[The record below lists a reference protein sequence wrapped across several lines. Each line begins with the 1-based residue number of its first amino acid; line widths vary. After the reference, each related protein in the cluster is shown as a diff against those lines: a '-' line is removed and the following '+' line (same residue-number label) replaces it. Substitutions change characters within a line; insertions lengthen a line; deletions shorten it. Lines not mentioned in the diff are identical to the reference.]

1 MNNFVTPATMAD
13 AEQVAE
19 DIKAVIA
26 WASLKKV
33 SLDTVKSVIE
43 MGFTSLEALENI
55 SRDEL
60 KKSTA
65 PVGQQKL
72 LLKAVAGLGV
82 PDVNPNPDTPP
93 TDNPPITGPPDTSQ
107 GDVIAGQDAF
117 ARKIMDQLQA
127 MQSAPPVVPP
137 VAGQPSGGL
146 GQPVGQVDMAPVT
159 GMLSWQD
166 PQVYLKSVVNNKVQC
181 LNIVDFV
188 DLNQSVTERVLS
200 TVEDLEFVCRSGSRK
215 PKLDNL
221 TISQWSL
228 ANIAILY
235 KLFQEGSI
243 QLHEVFDYLSYTT
256 HIYSLIG
263 THELTSVYFYDRE
276 YRRLQAGH
284 KFRWGTAVGHLSSG
298 FLRLR
303 TVSSTPQGNATQFK
317 ASTRPDRPPYRAP
330 FQFQN
335 HTNDGK
341 TICKNFNTKM
351 GCTFTGCKFE
361 HVCNVPGCGRGHP
374 GAAHAQSK
382 N

>member
-1 MNNFVTPATMAD
+1 MAD
-13 AEQVAE
+13 SSQEAEN
-19 DIKAVIA
+19 IKAVIA
-26 WASLKKV
+26 WASEKKV
-33 SLDTVKSVIE
+33 SLDTIRAVID
-43 MGFTSLEALENI
+43 MGFTSLEALECI
-55 SRDEL
+55 TREEV
-60 KKSTA
+60 KKSNA

-72 LLKAVAGLGV
+72 LLKAVVGLGV
-82 PDVNPNPDTPP
+82 PEVDPKPVPANDTPL
-93 TDNPPITGPPDTSQ
+93 TGPPDNAQ
-107 GDVIAGQDAF
+107 GEAVGDQEAF
-117 ARKIMDQLQA
+117 ARKLMEQLQA
-127 MQSAPPVVPP
+127 LQSTAPAVPPVV
-137 VAGQPSGGL
+137 GQPNGL
-146 GQPVGQVDMAPVT
+146 GQAIGGNPTGPQGQVDMAPVT

-166 PQVYLKSVVNNKVQC
+166 PQVYLKSVVNKVQC

-188 DLNQSVTERVLS
+188 DLNQSQTERVLS
-200 TVEDLEFVCRSGSRK
+200 TVDDLEFVCRSGSRK
-215 PKLDNL
+215 PKLENC

-235 KLFQEGSI
+235 KLFQDGSI
-243 QLHEVFDYLSYTT
+243 QLHEVFDYLSYTS

-263 THELTSVYFYDRE
+263 THELASVYFYDRE
-276 YRRLQAGH
+276 YRRLQAAH
-284 KFRWGTAVGHLSSG
+284 KFRWGTAVGHLSAG

-303 TVSSTPQGNATQFK
+303 TVSNTPQGSATKFK
-317 ASTRPDRPPYRAP
+317 TFSKPERPSYRAP

-341 TICKNFNTKM
+341 MICKNFNTRM